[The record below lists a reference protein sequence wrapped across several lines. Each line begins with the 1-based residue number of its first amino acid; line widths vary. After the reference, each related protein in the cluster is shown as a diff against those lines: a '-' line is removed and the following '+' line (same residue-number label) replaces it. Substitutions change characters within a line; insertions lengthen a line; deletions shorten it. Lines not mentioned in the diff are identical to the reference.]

1 MDEKELLNMLFP
13 TIGGEDNVSRV
24 QLKEGTVHVSLKDRS
39 LADLNALAELSS
51 VTGVE
56 ENRGRLKISV
66 KGIQYKEEK
75 QMAKL
80 NYAELAGQ
88 IIDLVGGKE
97 NVTSVTHCVTRLR
110 LVLADGAKADLDK
123 IKALPGVI
131 NALVSAGQHQIVLG
145 PIVEDVY
152 AETVKITGMGTLA
165 EGAPAPKEKM
175 TVGKAAKSALDTLVA
190 CFVPS
195 LKVIAGAG
203 MLKAL
208 VALLSNYGILA
219 ADSGT
224 YMLLNTIGDSV
235 FFFLP
240 FFVGLNASKKM
251 GVNPGLGLVLAAILL
266 HPNFR
271 ALIDA
276 EESIKFL
283 GITVPALDYS
293 AQCIP
298 VIFGVWMMKY
308 VDAFFSKHCPKVVS
322 IFLPSMLDLM
332 IVAPVMLLVV
342 GPISIALNNAI
353 LAACGVM
360 MNWGWIAVGLN
371 SLFFPL
377 MVLTGTHNAA
387 TPLIVMMMFGP
398 MGGDP
403 IFLVS
408 GLAVNIAQAGAAC
421 AVACKTKNK
430 TLRST
435 GFSATVSALLGITEP
450 ALYGVNLRMKKP
462 FIGMM
467 LGAFVGGCYCGMM
480 KLVAHVFATP
490 SILTFALLKPDGGS
504 VWAAFSAVLVSFAA
518 AFVITWLLGFEDL
531 PADAE

>member
-1 MDEKELLNMLFP
+1 MKQAEFLEIAVPFL
-13 TIGGEDNVSRV
+13 GGRNNIIRSEFRSDV
-24 QLKEGTVHVSLKDRS
+24 LHVSLKDIS
-39 LADLNALAELSS
+39 AASPDALKNLPQ
-51 VTGVE
+51 VE
-56 ENRGRLKISV
+56 DCQCIRGRMKI
-66 KGIQYKEEK
+66 KTRDIIFEEE
-75 QMAKL
+75 QTMANL
-80 NYAELAGQ
+80 NYAQLAQ
-88 IIDLVGGKE
+88 DIVASVGGKE
-97 NVTSVTHCVTRLR
+97 NITNLTHCVTRLR
-110 LVLADGAKADLDK
+110 LVLADQNKADLER
-123 IKALPGVI
+123 IKSLKGVI
-131 NALVSAGQHQIVLG
+131 NVLVSAGQTQVVLG

-152 AETVKITGMGTLA
+152 AETVKLTGVGALA
-165 EGAPAPKEKM
+165 ADAPAVKEKL
-175 TVGKAAKSALDTLVA
+175 TVKTAAKNILDTLVA

-208 VALLSNYGILA
+208 VALLGNYGILP
-219 ADSGT
+219 ADSTT
-224 YMLLNTIGDSV
+224 YQLLNTIGDSV

-271 ALIDA
+271 AFIDA
-276 EESIKFL
+276 EQAVTFF
-283 GITVPALDYS
+283 GIPVHALDYS

-308 VDAFFSKHCPKVVS
+308 VDAFFSKHCPKVLAV
-322 IFLPSMLDLM
+322 FLPSMLDLL
-332 IVAPVMLLVV
+332 IVAPVMILVL
-342 GPISIALNNAI
+342 GPIAVAMNNMI
-353 LAACGVM
+353 LAACTAM

-377 MVLTGTHNAA
+377 MVLTGTHNASI
-387 TPLIVMMMFGP
+387 PLIVMMMFGP

-421 AVACKTKNK
+421 AVACKTKNRE
-430 TLRST
+430 LRAT

-467 LGAFVGGCYCGMM
+467 LGAFVGGCYCGMV
-480 KLVAHVFATP
+480 KLIAHVFATP
-490 SILTFALLKPDGGS
+490 SILTFALLTPDGGS
-504 VWAAFSAVLVSFAA
+504 ALTAFSAVLVSFAA
-518 AFVITWLLGFEDL
+518 AFIITWLLGFEDL
-531 PADAE
+531 PEEA